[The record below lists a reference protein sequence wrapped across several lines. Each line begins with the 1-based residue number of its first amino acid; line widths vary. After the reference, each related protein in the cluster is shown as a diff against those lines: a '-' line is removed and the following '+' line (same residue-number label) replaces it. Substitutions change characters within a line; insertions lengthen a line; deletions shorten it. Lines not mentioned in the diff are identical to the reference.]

1 MNKDYVV
8 KSAGLLLGEFGGR
21 KCLPVLLGSADIST
35 MLELPPLGRKDY
47 RSRRILLICV
57 RQSRP
62 AHWNVNKL
70 ARQGNMDI
78 DVMDEFRPHFVLSQY
93 ERDLGADYKESV
105 QPGTGT
111 DNPFPQPERV
121 CTKNK
126 LFTVCGFPN
135 PKKQCIRH
143 RRIVHCNI
151 FRCLGLPLSPALVVR
166 LLAPHICPG

>member
-1 MNKDYVV
+1 MV

-47 RSRRILLICV
+47 RSRRILIICV

-70 ARQGNMDI
+70 VRQGNMDI

-93 ERDLGADYKESV
+93 ERDLGADYKESATRDRY
-105 QPGTGT
+105 G
-111 DNPFPQPERV
+111 
-121 CTKNK
+121 
-126 LFTVCGFPN
+126 
-135 PKKQCIRH
+135 
-143 RRIVHCNI
+143 
-151 FRCLGLPLSPALVVR
+151 
-166 LLAPHICPG
+166 